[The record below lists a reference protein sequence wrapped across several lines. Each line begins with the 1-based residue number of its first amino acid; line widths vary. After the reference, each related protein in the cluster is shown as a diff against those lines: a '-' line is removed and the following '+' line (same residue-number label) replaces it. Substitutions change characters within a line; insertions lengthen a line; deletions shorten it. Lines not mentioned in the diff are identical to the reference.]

1 MDAESVATRSSR
13 WDQIASHGAALLAVV
28 AAATV
33 VAAKNHDGQDPSRTF
48 LNVSYDPTRELYRD
62 LNRVLAAEYAESTG
76 TKVEIAQ
83 SHGGSSRQSRA
94 VMGGLPADVVTL
106 ALHSDVD
113 ALRKHGLIAEG
124 WERRLPRST
133 TRPAP

>member
-1 MDAESVATRSSR
+1 
-13 WDQIASHGAALLAVV
+13 V

-76 TKVEIAQ
+76 TKVEISQ